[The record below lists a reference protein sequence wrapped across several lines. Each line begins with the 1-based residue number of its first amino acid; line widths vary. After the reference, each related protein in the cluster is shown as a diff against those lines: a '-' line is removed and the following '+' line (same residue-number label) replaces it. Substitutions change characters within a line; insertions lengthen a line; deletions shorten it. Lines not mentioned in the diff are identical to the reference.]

1 MKCPNCESIN
11 SESLLLD
18 SNLNAIKCNDCEG
31 IWIPSNNYFKYIESN
46 KPDLSILNPTDMQ
59 KVFSEKDSET
69 GKKCPD
75 CGKQV
80 VARKAGFGAEFKVD
94 RCDHCFGIWLDKNEW
109 ELLKT
114 KNLNTA
120 IYYMFTSTWEMKV
133 RSQTEFTLKLEAIKK
148 NFSIDQSSK
157 IVDFLEWLEQQENK
171 KELISYINS

>member
-1 MKCPNCESIN
+1 MKCPNCDSNN
-11 SESLLLD
+11 SESLKLD
-18 SNLNAIKCNDCEG
+18 SNLEGIRCNNCDG
-31 IWIPSNNYFKYIESN
+31 IWIPSVNYFKYIEIN
-46 KPDLSILNPTDMQ
+46 KPDLSLLNPTDMQ

-94 RCDHCFGIWLDKNEW
+94 RCDHCFGIWLDKDEW
-109 ELLKT
+109 DLLKT

-133 RSQTEFTLKLEAIKK
+133 RSQTEFSLKLEAIKK
-148 NFSIDQSSK
+148 RFDNEQSIK

-171 KELISYINS
+171 NELISYINS